1 MNKIK
6 IDEDAKWQIFDII
19 PPTFGFALDASKEP
33 CDTREI
39 AEEKLNK
46 ALKSKPHRVCTI
58 LPVYRHREMK
68 KDII

>member
-6 IDEDAKWQIFDII
+6 IDVDAKWQIFDII
-19 PPTFGFALDASKEP
+19 PTTFGFSLDASKEP

-46 ALKSKPHRVCTI
+46 ALKRNLIGYAQYYLFIGIEK
-58 LPVYRHREMK
+58 
-68 KDII
+68 

>member
-1 MNKIK
+1 MKKIK

-19 PPTFGFALDASKEP
+19 PTTFGFSLNATRGP
-33 CDTREI
+33 CDSREI

-58 LPVYRHREMK
+58 LPVYTIE
-68 KDII
+68 I